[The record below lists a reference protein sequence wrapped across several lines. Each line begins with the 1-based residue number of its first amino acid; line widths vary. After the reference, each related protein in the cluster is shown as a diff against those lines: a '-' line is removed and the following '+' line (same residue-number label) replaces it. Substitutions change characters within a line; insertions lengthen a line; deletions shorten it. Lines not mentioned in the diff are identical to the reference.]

1 MLHSL
6 RGVVNVP
13 TPSRASLA
21 PTGSVAIGERHKTVG
36 ASGAAIRLARE
47 GPSASM
53 KMSGLGQRRQIPN
66 QPQRLTHEQ
75 RLGLRHLVNHLQPGI
90 TQPAHRQRV
99 GLE

>member
-6 RGVVNVP
+6 KCVVDVP

-47 GPSASM
+47 GAIS
-53 KMSGLGQRRQIPN
+53 
-66 QPQRLTHEQ
+66 
-75 RLGLRHLVNHLQPGI
+75 VN
-90 TQPAHRQRV
+90 
-99 GLE
+99 